1 MLARIMSEW
10 GKMPPTAS
18 ICFAR
23 YRAVLEE
30 VSSEV
35 LDHPISVRGEVDGR
49 SDLSDLGGAFEDLV
63 RGRDSRK
70 VSSVQREIFEESVVR
85 QCVASIISEVEQRE
99 TKWEPDCRLT
109 VTSAYSRME
118 APVARPQRPAPTMV
132 TRRRWLFKVVS
143 TVIIMSRCCSVARF
157 DAGLAGRGGE

>member
-63 RGRDSRK
+63 NGIQEKRRQCGGSIPRRVARDGWSQAADSR
-70 VSSVQREIFEESVVR
+70 
-85 QCVASIISEVEQRE
+85 
-99 TKWEPDCRLT
+99 
-109 VTSAYSRME
+109 
-118 APVARPQRPAPTMV
+118 
-132 TRRRWLFKVVS
+132 
-143 TVIIMSRCCSVARF
+143 
-157 DAGLAGRGGE
+157 